1 MAVTAEPPVRKRLT
15 LEEQRELMAP
25 RYVPKAIR
33 RARPPELLEPAEP
46 EETLLRPWPTHEEL
60 LAQRLAPLA
69 RPSPERGLVAAIER
83 GDEAALPR
91 SMKPHTSF
99 LQRELQRTKNLI
111 SDYQDYIIDKYDITP
126 ERFKAFTP
134 PSKADI
140 ELGKEICTRQYN
152 FIRAVRYGTPE
163 MITWEEEARLAEV
176 PFRRPP
182 VIRKFAPR

>member
-1 MAVTAEPPVRKRLT
+1 MVIEAVEEVIARKGL
-15 LEEQRELMAP
+15 A
-25 RYVPKAIR
+25 
-33 RARPPELLEPAEP
+33 
-46 EETLLRPWPTHEEL
+46 PWPTHEEL

-83 GDEAALPR
+83 GDEATLPR

-99 LQRELQRTKNLI
+99 LQRELHRTKVLI
-111 SDYQDYIIDKYDITP
+111 SDYQDYICDKYDITP

-152 FIRAVRYGTPE
+152 FIRAVRYGVPE

-176 PFRRPP
+176 PFGRRH
-182 VIRKFAPR
+182 IEGIFGARYGMRR